1 MAWTQEKIEAT
12 LQRVLKKAQEDV
24 AFREKLKQC
33 PKQILEEEGGE
44 VIPEHIRLMIV
55 DQNDTD
61 FVITL
66 PKTHGDELS
75 DMDLEGVAGGAKKS
89 QKADCQDAERPGYE
103 HNNSTHFYYQG
114 TTYIVHG
121 FGRPPF

>member
-12 LQRVLKKAQEDV
+12 LQKVLKKAQEDV

-44 VIPEHIRLMIV
+44 AIPEPIRLMIV

-75 DMDLEGVAGGAKKS
+75 DMDLEGVAGGAKNNHM
-89 QKADCQDAERPGYE
+89 AACQDTDRPGYQS
-103 HNNSTHFYYQG
+103 NGCYYSYYQG
-114 TTYIVHG
+114 TTYICNG
-121 FGRPPF
+121 GSSW